1 MTPDKIGGNTAE
13 VQEVQTIDIRG
24 ALLQEDYG
32 EYIGLGGDFTLSYV
46 DAYNQEWTT
55 RPIRVAT
62 KIQQTK
68 TAASTWTAEITIANI
83 GGDGGSNIE
92 SLITDT
98 QRRFNMFEL
107 YDTIKVHG
115 AGYTPETGSDDTA
128 YGVATITKIDCSYE
142 LSLAGVRV
150 DKPCVMTVSPQLRAT
165 SAATAE
171 LIISL
176 VNTDTG
182 EIGVKRML
190 SELPNQVIPSI
201 TVDETIGFDSNSYK
215 VTFSD
220 SANSGDQHMLT
231 CKVAS
236 CDTDGC
242 QPRKKAIK
250 GLYRIS
256 TASTGTAVNSVTSA
270 VAGTFTNI
278 QLGTVELINQEGST
292 DDSTAIVTS
301 KTVSALTFDANY
313 LTAMVGNEKQTLYQ
327 IQDFTDDSIGAVTGG
342 QKAQALATVTGLG
355 VNTQVVSATF
365 VVVPATGN
373 KITATVSASII
384 LAGDTISIKCVTTST
399 NDGYYKVSKSETSG
413 YTVEGSFGT
422 QSAESCTIKKVV
434 DSPCTVTETQKGT
447 SELLDC
453 SRHGNCDSQT
463 GLCACFPGYTGEA
476 CSTQTVLV

>member
-1 MTPDKIGGNTAE
+1 
-13 VQEVQTIDIRG
+13 
-24 ALLQEDYG
+24 
-32 EYIGLGGDFTLSYV
+32 
-46 DAYNQEWTT
+46 
-55 RPIRVAT
+55 
-62 KIQQTK
+62 
-68 TAASTWTAEITIANI
+68 
-83 GGDGGSNIE
+83 
-92 SLITDT
+92 
-98 QRRFNMFEL
+98 
-107 YDTIKVHG
+107 
-115 AGYTPETGSDDTA
+115 
-128 YGVATITKIDCSYE
+128 
-142 LSLAGVRV
+142 
-150 DKPCVMTVSPQLRAT
+150 LRAT

-256 TASTGTAVNSVTSA
+256 TAVSGTAVNAFTSG
-270 VAGTFTNI
+270 VAGTFTNM
-278 QLGTVELINQEGST
+278 QLGTVEFVGQ
-292 DDSTAIVTS
+292 DPVVDSTAVVTELTS
-301 KTVSALTFDANY
+301 VTLLTFDANY
-313 LTAMVGNEKQTLYQ
+313 LAAMTNTKKFTVYQ

-384 LAGDTISIKCVTTST
+384 LAGDTISVKCAGAGAD
-399 NDGYYKVSKSETSG
+399 NNGYYKVTLSATSG
-413 YTVEGSFGT
+413 YTVEGSVTAVG
-422 QSAESCTIKKVV
+422 SGVSCVIKKVV

>member
-32 EYIGLGGDFTLSYV
+32 EYVSLGGDFTLSYV

-68 TAASTWTAEITIANI
+68 VSATAWLAEIAIA
-83 GGDGGSNIE
+83 DVSA
-92 SLITDT
+92 SSTITDT
-98 QRRFNMFEL
+98 QRRLNMFEL
-107 YDTIKVHG
+107 YDTIRVHG
-115 AGYTPETGSDDTA
+115 AGYTADTGADDSA
-128 YGVATITKIDCSYE
+128 YGVATITKIDCTHD
-142 LSLAGVRV
+142 LNIAGVRV
-150 DKPCVMTVSPQLRAT
+150 DSPCVMTVSPQLAAT

-250 GLYRIS
+250 GLYKVVA
-256 TASTGTAVNSVTSA
+256 TNTGTALNSLTSGSA
-270 VAGTFTNI
+270 VFNNI
-278 QLGTVELINQEGST
+278 QVGTAEFVGITDAHHST
-292 DDSTAIVTS
+292 GIISTRTN
-301 KTVSALTFDANY
+301 TVLTLDAEYMATMTN
-313 LTAMVGNEKQTLYQ
+313 AKVFGIYQ
-327 IQDFTDDSIGAVTGG
+327 IQDFTDDSIGVVTGG
-342 QKAQALATVTGLG
+342 QKDTVAISVTSRGINTQTQSTSFVTPNTGL
-355 VNTQVVSATF
+355 
-365 VVVPATGN
+365 N

-422 QSAESCTIKKVV
+422 QSAEVCTIKKVV

>member
-1 MTPDKIGGNTAE
+1 MG
-13 VQEVQTIDIRG
+13 
-24 ALLQEDYG
+24 
-32 EYIGLGGDFTLSYV
+32 
-46 DAYNQEWTT
+46 
-55 RPIRVAT
+55 
-62 KIQQTK
+62 
-68 TAASTWTAEITIANI
+68 AASTWTAEITITDI
-83 GGDGGSNIE
+83 TGDVE
-92 SLITDT
+92 SLIVDT

-107 YDTIKVHG
+107 YDTIRVHG
-115 AGYTPETGSDDTA
+115 AGYTPDATSQ
-128 YGVATITKIDCSYE
+128 YGVATITKIDCSYD
-142 LSLAGVRV
+142 LNIAGVRQAS
-150 DKPCVMTVSPQLRAT
+150 PCAITVSPQLEAIT
-165 SAATAE
+165 SAATTE

-278 QLGTVELINQEGST
+278 QLGTVELINQEGSA

-301 KTVSALTFDANY
+301 KTVTALTFDANY

-355 VNTQVVSATF
+355 VNTQVITVTF
-365 VVVPATGN
+365 VVAPATGN
-373 KITATVSASII
+373 KITAGSGFSTTII
-384 LAGDTISIKCVTTST
+384 QAGDTISVKCASGS
-399 NDGYYKVSKSETSG
+399 NDGYYKVTLTAATG
-413 YTVEGSFGT
+413 YTVEGSVTAVGGGGV
-422 QSAESCTIKKVV
+422 SCVIKKVA

-476 CSTQTVLV
+476 CS

>member
-1 MTPDKIGGNTAE
+1 MG
-13 VQEVQTIDIRG
+13 
-24 ALLQEDYG
+24 
-32 EYIGLGGDFTLSYV
+32 
-46 DAYNQEWTT
+46 
-55 RPIRVAT
+55 
-62 KIQQTK
+62 
-68 TAASTWTAEITIANI
+68 
-83 GGDGGSNIE
+83 
-92 SLITDT
+92 
-98 QRRFNMFEL
+98 
-107 YDTIKVHG
+107 
-115 AGYTPETGSDDTA
+115 
-128 YGVATITKIDCSYE
+128 TKIDCSYE

-301 KTVSALTFDANY
+301 KTVTALTFDANY
-313 LTAMVGNEKQTLYQ
+313 LTAMVNNEKQTLYQ

-355 VNTQVVSATF
+355 VNTQVITVTF
-365 VVVPATGN
+365 VVAPATGN

-384 LAGDTISIKCVTTST
+384 LAGDTISVKCASGS
-399 NDGYYKVSKSETSG
+399 NNGYYK
-413 YTVEGSFGT
+413 
-422 QSAESCTIKKVV
+422 
-434 DSPCTVTETQKGT
+434 
-447 SELLDC
+447 
-453 SRHGNCDSQT
+453 
-463 GLCACFPGYTGEA
+463 
-476 CSTQTVLV
+476 